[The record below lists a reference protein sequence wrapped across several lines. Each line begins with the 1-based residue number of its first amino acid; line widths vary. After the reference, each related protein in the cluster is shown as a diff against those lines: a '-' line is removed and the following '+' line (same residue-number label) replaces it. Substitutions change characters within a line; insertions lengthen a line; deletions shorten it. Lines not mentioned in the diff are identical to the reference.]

1 MTPIFNEEDV
11 LHKLKHFLPAQAPLK
26 DFVHHNTLHSFQEKE
41 FFKGLRSASTLFG
54 YRTIW
59 SFYEYREFYR
69 DGKISDEIIN
79 KVILTQKGSETK
91 KWFALMMSMPEEDNL
106 QQRIGLLRNL
116 WSKKLKIDL
125 PTMVNLNLFKITNAY
140 LDQGISIQKF
150 PNHEK
155 GLLKAVQMIERNT
168 LFELFH
174 SKRVKELLFKENKSL
189 KELLEIIV
197 GDETLFQQYLFDQQ
211 FSHPG
216 WSGMVA
222 VIEHKPE
229 TLLDKKEIQL
239 FDFIYLELLFEI
251 DALDK
256 VFNSSWLPIEKLVET
271 PPSPL
276 FAEVELNEY
285 WAVKELWQESLEWMY
300 FDNVLAGITLQD
312 KRREKSSPNFQ
323 AFFCID
329 DREESLRRHIE
340 GLEPNCATYGT
351 PAHFSLEIMYQPH
364 ESKFHTQ
371 ICPGGS
377 QPKHLIKGFDPSA
390 KKMNSEIHF
399 NKNSQNLFSG
409 WMIAQ
414 TVGFWSAIKL
424 FLNVFRPSANQMH
437 SSSFEHMS
445 HTVDLKYSN
454 AHGESENG
462 LQIGLTV
469 PEMAN
474 VLKKELLSTGLKT
487 GFAPL
492 VYFFGHG
499 GSSTNNPYYAGY
511 NCGACSGRPSSVN
524 ARIIARIANRSDVRE
539 ILENEGISIPIS
551 TQFIGGLHDTTRD
564 EFVFYDEQKLNETR
578 RGLHET
584 NKKLFTKALINN
596 AHERSRQFVSI
607 NKNETITKIH
617 KEVKLRSV
625 ALFEPRPELNH
636 SNNCLCIV
644 GNRSLTRN
652 VFLDQRAF
660 LNSYDY
666 KLDPNGEILKGVLNA
681 ATPVCGGINLEYYFS
696 RVDPERLGAGSK
708 LPHNVVGLYGVVNG
722 IEGDLR
728 TGLPIQM
735 TEVHDPL
742 RLMMIVEHLPEI
754 VLKAIESNPATY
766 EWYKNGWMK
775 LAVIDPTD
783 KQIYIFRDGDLHPY
797 LPINRKIEKVD
808 DLSPIF
814 NSETYNLPVFQINS

>member
-1 MTPIFNEEDV
+1 
-11 LHKLKHFLPAQAPLK
+11 
-26 DFVHHNTLHSFQEKE
+26 
-41 FFKGLRSASTLFG
+41 
-54 YRTIW
+54 
-59 SFYEYREFYR
+59 
-69 DGKISDEIIN
+69 
-79 KVILTQKGSETK
+79 
-91 KWFALMMSMPEEDNL
+91 
-106 QQRIGLLRNL
+106 
-116 WSKKLKIDL
+116 
-125 PTMVNLNLFKITNAY
+125 
-140 LDQGISIQKF
+140 
-150 PNHEK
+150 
-155 GLLKAVQMIERNT
+155 
-168 LFELFH
+168 
-174 SKRVKELLFKENKSL
+174 
-189 KELLEIIV
+189 
-197 GDETLFQQYLFDQQ
+197 
-211 FSHPG
+211 
-216 WSGMVA
+216 
-222 VIEHKPE
+222 
-229 TLLDKKEIQL
+229 
-239 FDFIYLELLFEI
+239 
-251 DALDK
+251 
-256 VFNSSWLPIEKLVET
+256 
-271 PPSPL
+271 
-276 FAEVELNEY
+276 
-285 WAVKELWQESLEWMY
+285 
-300 FDNVLAGITLQD
+300 
-312 KRREKSSPNFQ
+312 
-323 AFFCID
+323 
-329 DREESLRRHIE
+329 
-340 GLEPNCATYGT
+340 
-351 PAHFSLEIMYQPH
+351 
-364 ESKFHTQ
+364 
-371 ICPGGS
+371 
-377 QPKHLIKGFDPSA
+377 
-390 KKMNSEIHF
+390 
-399 NKNSQNLFSG
+399 
-409 WMIAQ
+409 
-414 TVGFWSAIKL
+414 
-424 FLNVFRPSANQMH
+424 
-437 SSSFEHMS
+437 
-445 HTVDLKYSN
+445 
-454 AHGESENG
+454 
-462 LQIGLTV
+462 
-469 PEMAN
+469 
-474 VLKKELLSTGLKT
+474 
-487 GFAPL
+487 
-492 VYFFGHG
+492 
-499 GSSTNNPYYAGY
+499 
-511 NCGACSGRPSSVN
+511 
-524 ARIIARIANRSDVRE
+524 
-539 ILENEGISIPIS
+539 
-551 TQFIGGLHDTTRD
+551 
-564 EFVFYDEQKLNETR
+564 VFYDEQKLNETS